1 MSTPPPLRILAFA
14 GTRPE
19 CLKLAALVRAARA
32 DARCRIDLV
41 GSGQHPA
48 MIRATLADVELAT
61 DRELAPV
68 PPGSSLSHTLGHL
81 RTHMGAQ
88 IAAQRP
94 DLVIVQGDT
103 STAYAGALA
112 ARDAGVALAH
122 VEAGL
127 RTSNPL
133 RPFPEEPFRRRI
145 APIARWHFAPTAGAR
160 QHLLD
165 EGVAADRVHVVGNT
179 IVDELRRA
187 IASPRAATTDWRARG
202 SQLLVLTL
210 HRRET
215 YGQALVAVCVT
226 MLELL
231 ERHEDLV
238 LVCPVHP
245 NPAVGLRVRRLL
257 GAHPRC
263 LLVAPMGYRDFVQ
276 LLGDARLVVTDSGG
290 IQEEAPYLGVPVLVA
305 REATERPE
313 ALRDGAVE
321 LVGHDH
327 DRLIHAAL
335 RLLAA
340 PRPTPIAF
348 DAHAPFGD
356 GDSARRILDLLT
368 TSHYAE
374 SR

>member
-1 MSTPPPLRILAFA
+1 
-14 GTRPE
+14 
-19 CLKLAALVRAARA
+19 
-32 DARCRIDLV
+32 
-41 GSGQHPA
+41 

-61 DRELAPV
+61 DRDLLPV

-81 RTHMGAQ
+81 RAQMGAQ
-88 IAAQRP
+88 IAADRP

-112 ARDAGVALAH
+112 ARATPASPSPMSKRDCAPPTRCA
-122 VEAGL
+122 
-127 RTSNPL
+127 R
-133 RPFPEEPFRRRI
+133 FRRSRSVAASPPSLAGI
-145 APIARWHFAPTAGAR
+145 SRRRRARVSICWTRVSRPIASMWSATPSSTNCAAPSPPRAPTA
-160 QHLLD
+160 
-165 EGVAADRVHVVGNT
+165 
-179 IVDELRRA
+179 
-187 IASPRAATTDWRARG
+187 TDWRARG
-202 SQLLVLTL
+202 AQLLVLTL

-313 ALRDGAVE
+313 ALRAGAVE

-335 RLLAA
+335 RLLTA
-340 PRPTPIAF
+340 PRPTPVAF
-348 DAHAPFGD
+348 DANAPFGD
-356 GDSARRILDLLT
+356 GDSAPRILDLLM
-368 TSHYAE
+368 TSHHAE

>member
-1 MSTPPPLRILAFA
+1 MPPSPPLRILAFA

-32 DARCRIDLV
+32 DARCQIELV

-48 MIRATLADVELAT
+48 MIAATLT
-61 DRELAPV
+61 DLDLRTEHDLTPV
-68 PPGSSLSHTLGHL
+68 PPGNSLSRTLGHL
-81 RTHMGAQ
+81 RAAMRTC
-88 IAAQRP
+88 IAERRP
-94 DLVIVQGDT
+94 DVVVVQGDT

-127 RTSNPL
+127 RTTHPL

-145 APIARWHFAPTAGAR
+145 APIARWHFAPTEGAR

-165 EGVAADRVHVVGNT
+165 EGQAPSRVFVVGNT
-179 IVDELRRA
+179 IVDELRCA
-187 IASPRAATTDWRARG
+187 LANPCVPTVDWQARG

-215 YGQALVAVCVT
+215 YGQALVAVCVA

-263 LLVAPMGYRDFVQ
+263 LLVSPMGYRAFVR

-290 IQEEAPYLGVPVLVA
+290 IQEEAPYLGAPVLIA
-305 REATERPE
+305 RDATERPE
-313 ALRDGAVE
+313 ALRDGVVE
-321 LVGHDH
+321 LVGHNH
-327 DRLIHAAL
+327 DRLVQGAL
-335 RLLAA
+335 RLLAK

-348 DAHAPFGD
+348 DAAAPFGD
-356 GDSARRILDLLT
+356 GHSAPRILDILL
-368 TSHYAE
+368 AE
-374 SR
+374 SHAHAR

>member
-1 MSTPPPLRILAFA
+1 MLAGGEVACA
-14 GTRPE
+14 GHARAHE
-19 CLKLAALVRAARA
+19 ALVVAEVEVGLGAVVGDEHLAVLERAHRA
-32 DARCRIDLV
+32 RIDVDV
-41 GSGQHPA
+41 G
-48 MIRATLADVELAT
+48 VELDHRDLEAAGLE
-61 DRELAPV
+61 DRAERGRGDAL
-68 PPGSSLSHTLGHL
+68 
-81 RTHMGAQ
+81 
-88 IAAQRP
+88 AQRGH
-94 DLVIVQGDT
+94 DAAGDENC
-103 STAYAGALA
+103 
-112 ARDAGVALAH
+112 GVALAH

-145 APIARWHFAPTAGAR
+145 APIARWHFAPTTGAR

-187 IASPRAATTDWRARG
+187 IATPRATATDWRARG
-202 SQLLVLTL
+202 AQLLVLTL

-313 ALRDGAVE
+313 ALRAGAVE

-335 RLLAA
+335 RLLTA
-340 PRPTPIAF
+340 PRPTPVAF
-348 DAHAPFGD
+348 DANAPFGD
-356 GDSARRILDLLT
+356 GDSAPRILDLLM
-368 TSHYAE
+368 TSHHAE